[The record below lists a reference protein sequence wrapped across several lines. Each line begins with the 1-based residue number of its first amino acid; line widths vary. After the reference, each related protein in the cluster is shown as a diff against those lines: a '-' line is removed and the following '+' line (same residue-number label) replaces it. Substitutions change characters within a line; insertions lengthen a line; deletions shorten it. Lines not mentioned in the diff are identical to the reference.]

1 MNERFLER
9 DPRIRGGC
17 SEGGGWVRK
26 EVVWYPYTP
35 VLTLDTL
42 SFSYLI
48 LDIPLIML

>member
-9 DPRIRGGC
+9 DLRTRGGC
-17 SEGGGWVRK
+17 PGGGWVRK
-26 EVVWYPYTP
+26 GVVEYPYTP
-35 VLTLDTL
+35 VLTLDAL